1 MSNPSSRFDAFGV
14 WSTPK
19 NTWESVNVE
28 VDYTWDTKWGGTYI
42 RLDGE
47 KSPNV
52 LAGEDLYPWLPT
64 EEKLAED
71 AALLGP
77 ESRGYMRMV
86 RAIFFDSDETES
98 VYTESELISSGS
110 MNQVDWADTP
120 TPIAGLD
127 PAFSTNG
134 IVTGKQRI

>member
-14 WSTPK
+14 EYSK

-77 ESRGYMRMV
+77 E
-86 RAIFFDSDETES
+86 
-98 VYTESELISSGS
+98 
-110 MNQVDWADTP
+110 
-120 TPIAGLD
+120 
-127 PAFSTNG
+127 
-134 IVTGKQRI
+134 